1 MASQVDWYWPTSIV
15 VEDVSER
22 IHGLGLAHIS
32 PASSSFRVNDV
43 SALAEIAEEISSS
56 LVADKLDWTATC
68 RTLNAG
74 EYQSP
79 TYDASDIQVHL
90 VIEKANCAN
99 ENDSGLFMILDP
111 RPGIQNVFVPG
122 MPWNSSISM
131 RSNVGF
137 LLAGPGWLA
146 TMVTPLAE
154 GDSVT
159 WLHLQGW
166 KKTPT
171 SY

>member
-1 MASQVDWYWPTSIV
+1 MAPQVDWYWPTSIV

-22 IHGLGLAHIS
+22 IHGLDLAHIS

-56 LVADKLDWTATC
+56 LVTGKLDWTATC

-79 TYDASDIQVHL
+79 TYAD
-90 VIEKANCAN
+90 